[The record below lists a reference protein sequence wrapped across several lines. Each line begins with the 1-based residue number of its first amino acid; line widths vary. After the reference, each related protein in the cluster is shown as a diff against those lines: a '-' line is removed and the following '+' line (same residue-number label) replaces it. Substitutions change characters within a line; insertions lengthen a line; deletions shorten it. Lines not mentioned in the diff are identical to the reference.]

1 MRKVILS
8 NLVSLDGFFEGP
20 NRELDWFV
28 VNDEFFEYAKELLNS
43 VDTILF
49 GRVTYEQM
57 ASYWPTPAAAG
68 NDPVISS
75 KMNNLSK
82 IVFSRTI
89 PSVEWNNS
97 RLIKGNMAEEISKM
111 KQQSGKDMVIFGSGS
126 IVSTLMQSGL
136 IDEYRIILNPVVLG
150 KGNPLFKGIKDKID
164 LKLLQ
169 IKTFNTGVVILYYSS
184 KSKIYS

>member
-28 VNDEFFEYAKELLNS
+28 VNDEFFEYARELLNS

-49 GRVTYEQM
+49 GRVTYEYM

-68 NDPVISS
+68 NDPVITS

-89 PSVEWNNS
+89 TSVEWNNS
-97 RLIKGNMAEEISKM
+97 RLIKGNVAEEI
-111 KQQSGKDMVIFGSGS
+111 
-126 IVSTLMQSGL
+126 
-136 IDEYRIILNPVVLG
+136 
-150 KGNPLFKGIKDKID
+150 
-164 LKLLQ
+164 
-169 IKTFNTGVVILYYSS
+169 
-184 KSKIYS
+184 